1 MLVTDAVATTLTKLG
16 GAATERVAV
25 GEVLV
30 GAQRHLALGVGAPD
44 PRPLDLDAPPTQRH
58 LPRLV
63 AVTHR
68 CPPQVVLALRTDDL
82 VDLLFHQLGHNAE
95 PNADAQ
101 GEQPLLGRVHQL
113 AEHFLHTRR
122 QRELTSHLTHG
133 DLIARYGLHG
143 GPSSCRLTTSHS
155 PRSRRDRTRR
165 EDRHLKFYELRDN
178 LARDPSQFCRP
189 WFPPRPTPDVCPPT
203 FRLEVSSRML
213 ADQLDY
219 VVGVDPHRDSHALA
233 VVHVVSGVIVFESTV
248 VASSDGYAHALNLVD
263 QHAPG
268 RRAFA
273 VEGTGSFGAGLTR
286 FLTVRGEQVLEVG
299 RLRRE
304 RRSGGKTD
312 ALDAVRAARSVL
324 TSERPAT
331 PRAGGER
338 QALQALV
345 AAREGAVN
353 ARRAGLCQLRDLL
366 ITTPEP
372 LRSQLRPLTRARLLQ
387 RLAATRPGSGR
398 DPELRGS
405 MLALRS
411 IARRVLQ
418 LTAEER
424 ELARQIEALT
434 RTLAPQ
440 LLEQPG
446 VGPHAAAQLVLSWSH
461 QGRITSEAAFARLA
475 GAAPIPASSGQTIRY
490 RLDRSGDRK
499 LNRALHMILV
509 TRKRSHPATIAYI
522 ERRLQEG
529 KTRREATRC
538 LKRYL
543 ARSLYRLL
551 EHGAPMAT

>member
-1 MLVTDAVATTLTKLG
+1 
-16 GAATERVAV
+16 
-25 GEVLV
+25 
-30 GAQRHLALGVGAPD
+30 
-44 PRPLDLDAPPTQRH
+44 
-58 LPRLV
+58 
-63 AVTHR
+63 
-68 CPPQVVLALRTDDL
+68 
-82 VDLLFHQLGHNAE
+82 
-95 PNADAQ
+95 
-101 GEQPLLGRVHQL
+101 
-113 AEHFLHTRR
+113 
-122 QRELTSHLTHG
+122 
-133 DLIARYGLHG
+133 
-143 GPSSCRLTTSHS
+143 
-155 PRSRRDRTRR
+155 
-165 EDRHLKFYELRDN
+165 
-178 LARDPSQFCRP
+178 
-189 WFPPRPTPDVCPPT
+189 
-203 FRLEVSSRML
+203 ML

-233 VVHVVSGVIVFESTV
+233 VVHVRSGVVVFEATV
-248 VASSDGYAHALNLVD
+248 AASSEGYRHALQLVDAHAS
-263 QHAPG
+263 G

-273 VEGTGSFGAGLTR
+273 VEGSGSFGAGLTR
-286 FLTVRGEQVLEVG
+286 FLTSRGERVLEVS

-312 ALDAVRAARSVL
+312 AIDAVRAARSVL
-324 TSERPAT
+324 GQERAAT

-353 ARRAGLCQLRDLL
+353 AKCAGLGQLRDLL

-372 LRSQLRPLTRARLLQ
+372 LRGELRQLTPAPLLR
-387 RLAATRPGSGR
+387 RLAASRPETRR

-405 MLALRS
+405 MLALRA

-424 ELARQIEALT
+424 ELAGEIEGLT
-434 RTLAPQ
+434 RKLAPQ
-440 LLEQPG
+440 LLDQPG
-446 VGPHAAAQLVLSWSH
+446 VGPHSAAQLILSWSH
-461 QGRITSEAAFARLA
+461 PGRIRSEAAFARLA

-499 LNRALHMILV
+499 LNRALHLILV
-509 TRKRSHPATIAYI
+509 TRKRTHPATIAYI

-551 EHGAPMAT
+551 EHGAPTTA

>member
-1 MLVTDAVATTLTKLG
+1 
-16 GAATERVAV
+16 
-25 GEVLV
+25 
-30 GAQRHLALGVGAPD
+30 
-44 PRPLDLDAPPTQRH
+44 
-58 LPRLV
+58 
-63 AVTHR
+63 
-68 CPPQVVLALRTDDL
+68 
-82 VDLLFHQLGHNAE
+82 
-95 PNADAQ
+95 
-101 GEQPLLGRVHQL
+101 
-113 AEHFLHTRR
+113 
-122 QRELTSHLTHG
+122 
-133 DLIARYGLHG
+133 
-143 GPSSCRLTTSHS
+143 
-155 PRSRRDRTRR
+155 
-165 EDRHLKFYELRDN
+165 
-178 LARDPSQFCRP
+178 
-189 WFPPRPTPDVCPPT
+189 
-203 FRLEVSSRML
+203 ML

-219 VVGVDPHRDSHALA
+219 IVGVDPHRDSHAFA
-233 VVHVVSGVIVFESTV
+233 IVHVVSGAVVFESTV
-248 VASSDGYAHALNLVD
+248 IANNDGYARALELAERHAL
-263 QHAPG
+263 G

-273 VEGTGSFGAGLTR
+273 IEGAGSFGAGLTR
-286 FLTVRGEQVLEVG
+286 FLTGRDERVLEVG

-324 TSERPAT
+324 TRERPST

-353 ARRAGLCQLRDLL
+353 AKRAGLCQLRDLL

-372 LRSQLRPLTRARLLQ
+372 LRSQLRPLTRAQLLR
-387 RLAATRPGSGR
+387 RLATTRPASRR

-405 MLALRS
+405 LLALRS

-424 ELARQIEALT
+424 ELARQIETIT
-434 RTLAPQ
+434 RKLAPH

-461 QGRITSEAAFARLA
+461 RGRISSEAAFARLA
-475 GAAPIPASSGQTIRY
+475 GAAPIPASSGKTIRY

-509 TRKRSHPATIAYI
+509 TRKRTHPATIAYI

-529 KTRREATRC
+529 KTRREANRC

-543 ARSLYRLL
+543 ARNLYRLL
-551 EHGAPMAT
+551 EHGPPMKA